1 MRLTELLRDVG
12 QNLEDH
18 NNDTIS
24 SLLLT
29 AADAIDNNNVYKLKW
44 AELGE
49 QYATLEKAHET
60 VLAELKTLRNTK
72 DEL

>member
-18 NNDTIS
+18 HNDTVS

-29 AADAIDNNNVYKLKW
+29 AADAIDNNNIYKVKW

-49 QYATLEKAHET
+49 QYATLEKHYET
-60 VLAELKTLRNTK
+60 VLAELKTLRNEQ

>member
-24 SLLLT
+24 SLFFT
-29 AADAIDNNNVYKLKW
+29 AADALENNNIYKLKW

-60 VLAELKTLRNTK
+60 LLAELKTLRNEQ

>member
-18 NNDTIS
+18 HNDTVS
-24 SLLLT
+24 SLLFT
-29 AADAIDNNNVYKLKW
+29 AADTIDNNNVYKLKW

-49 QYATLEKAHET
+49 QYAILEKHYET
-60 VLAELKTLRNTK
+60 VLAKLKTLRNEQ